1 MALSKKKIIA
11 IISVTGV
18 LFSILLIIQFIWIKR
33 SVEVSRKQF
42 DNKMDIVKFHV
53 RQTLYADKNL
63 NAIIKPVSFQQDLFK
78 GNDKGREIDNAL
90 LIMLDS
96 VFKSQGVYMPCRV
109 SGVTRPH
116 MLYTQF
122 YA

>member
-18 LFSILLIIQFIWIKR
+18 LFSILLVIQFIWIKR

-53 RQTLYADKNL
+53 RQTLNTDKYI
-63 NAIIKPVSFQQDLFK
+63 NAIMRPVSFQQNLFQRN
-78 GNDKGREIDNAL
+78 GEMTEVDNVL
-90 LIMLDS
+90 LTMLDS
-96 VFKSQGVYMPCRV
+96 VFKVCR
-109 SGVTRPH
+109 T
-116 MLYTQF
+116 
-122 YA
+122 